1 MDDRRGTL
9 LHPNLA
15 NEISN
20 FGACLFARNNMTVS
34 AVLKASIK
42 AEITADN
49 RSVKLFSF

>member
-15 NEISN
+15 TEKCN
-20 FGACLFARNNMTVS
+20 FGASLFARNNMTVS
-34 AVLKASIK
+34 AVLKAFIK

-49 RSVKLFSF
+49 SSVKLFSF